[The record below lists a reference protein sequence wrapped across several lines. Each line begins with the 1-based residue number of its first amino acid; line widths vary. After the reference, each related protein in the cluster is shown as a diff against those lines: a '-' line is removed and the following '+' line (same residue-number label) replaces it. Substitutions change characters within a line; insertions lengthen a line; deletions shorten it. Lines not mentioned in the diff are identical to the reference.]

1 MVVFVE
7 DIIYHIPGSRKFK
20 NALSI
25 FRNFVR
31 NFDIDAVQLQRLEK
45 MPSSKFRRP
54 LLPMF
59 KGKIS

>member
-1 MVVFVE
+1 MMVVFVE

-31 NFDIDAVQLQRLEK
+31 NFDIDAV
-45 MPSSKFRRP
+45 
-54 LLPMF
+54 
-59 KGKIS
+59 